1 MHRNLLDWLRLMKLQ
16 NKEQSIT
23 VTGVTTMT
31 RKSAAVVT
39 KPYKLLTCTP
49 PQFKATTTTK
59 EVNILAYKM
68 KRSYLKEVRCG
79 LELGSSDGVCAGRSG
94 VVLKP
99 DASLASVCCC
109 SYSICVSLVSFRNRT
124 PQASRRSVMAL
135 RMRLLRIMIARGRV
149 HIRNTTSRLVR
160 RQWKARWLLEAIN

>member
-1 MHRNLLDWLRLMKLQ
+1 MHRNLLDWLRFMKLQ

-39 KPYKLLTCTP
+39 KTYELLTCEP
-49 PQFKATTTTK
+49 PQFRTTTTK
-59 EVNILAYKM
+59 EVLILACFKM

-79 LELGSSDGVCAGRSG
+79 LELGGCDGVCAGRSG

-124 PQASRRSVMAL
+124 PRASRRSVMAL

-160 RQWKARWLLEAIN
+160 RQRKARWLLEAIN